1 MAGCTIEESIFCV
14 CSAVDPTMGYG
25 MDLATILGGVIGTAL
40 VFVVMALS
48 GSILMYWDFMSLVI
62 VLGGALCSS
71 MMRWPLQNF
80 IGGVQV
86 GLQAITNSLDDPVAL
101 IDRIIDLA
109 DKARKNS
116 ILSLDGE
123 QIDNEFLAKG
133 VRLAVDGADPEFI
146 KAVMADEIAALRKK
160 LADGRGIFEDMGEA
174 CPAFGMIGTVIGL
187 IVIMANLADP
197 SKIGPG
203 LAVALVTTLY
213 GSLIA
218 NMFFIPISKK
228 LKYRSTEQ
236 VRNYEICRTGVL
248 AILSG
253 MNPKMIRE
261 RLETHLT

>member
-1 MAGCTIEESIFCV
+1 
-14 CSAVDPTMGYG
+14 
-25 MDLATILGGVIGTAL
+25 MDLATILGGIIGTAL
-40 VFVVMALS
+40 VFAVMSLS
-48 GSILMYWDFMSLVI
+48 GSLIMYWDFMSMVI

-71 MMRWPLQNF
+71 MMRWPLKNF

-86 GLQAITNSLDDPVAL
+86 GLKAITNKLDEPQAL
-101 IDRIIDLA
+101 IDRIVDLA

-133 VRLAVDGADPEFI
+133 VRLAVDGADPEFVN
-146 KAVMADEIAALRKK
+146 AVLTDEINSLKRK
-160 LADGRGIFEDMGEA
+160 LADGRGIFDDMGEA

-218 NMFFIPISKK
+218 NMFFIPVGKK
-228 LKYRSTEQ
+228 LKYRSTEE
-236 VRNYEICRTGVL
+236 VRNYEIIKTGVL

-253 MNPKMIRE
+253 MNPKLIRE
-261 RLETHLT
+261 RLETHLV